1 MDKRILVYGTGRTG
15 SYELCEWL
23 AKELSLPF
31 FNEKE
36 VDSAYTGSKVVKRD
50 FHSEELQ
57 KIEHLYDRKIFLYR
71 RDTLSQA
78 ESQFRAEVSG
88 IYHQPKEEP
97 LISYQLQEQTL
108 FNNYQRI
115 AHIKLSLDINNES
128 IFLLRNN
135 GLLISY
141 EEIFIEGE
149 GEDMISD
156 YIGFRPKSKLYNPE
170 RKMRAD
176 FIRSKQYIQNIDFE
190 VAKERGRKTLI

>member
-1 MDKRILVYGTGRTG
+1 MDRRILVYSTGRTG

-23 AKELSLPF
+23 AKELSFPF
-31 FNEKE
+31 FIEGE
-36 VDSAYTGSKVVKRD
+36 EDSAYTGSKIVKKD
-50 FHSEELQ
+50 FHSEEFQ

-88 IYHQPKEEP
+88 IYHQPKGEP
-97 LISYQLQEQTL
+97 LTSYRLQEQTL
-108 FNNYQRI
+108 LDNSQRI
-115 AHIKLSLDINNES
+115 AHLKLSLDINNEF

-141 EEIFIEGE
+141 EEIFIEGK
-149 GEDMISD
+149 GEYVVSD
-156 YIGFRPKSKLYNPE
+156 YIGFSPMSKLYNPE

-176 FIRSKQYIQNIDFE
+176 FIRSDKYVKKIDLD
-190 VAKERGRKTLI
+190 VARERSRKTLI